1 MSILALGLDPG
12 FTAFGW
18 SVVRVGVNDEEL
30 VALGVLRTK
39 KGKDAKLKRDDDH
52 RRYAE
57 LARGLLEVTSRWRP
71 AVICAEALTHVPARP
86 GRPGRPRRP
95 APVLAVSK
103 GARVWGLVDMLSE
116 VYRVALLQAAPQ
128 TIKKATTG
136 KASASKPE
144 VQAALDER
152 FAGRVAELL
161 APIRAKSVHEHPVDA
176 TGAVIALREHE
187 SIRIALA
194 GDRPA
199 LPFEQQGQLAL

>member
-52 RRYAE
+52 RRCAE

-86 GRPGRPRRP
+86 GRP

-136 KASASKPE
+136 KASASKVE

-152 FAGRVAELL
+152 LGGRVSELL
-161 APIRAKSVHEHPVDA
+161 APIRARSVHEHPVDA
-176 TGAVIALREHE
+176 TGAVVALREHE

-194 GDRPA
+194 GDREP